1 MDKSFFCPEEIAQN
15 YIEIG
20 RKKAEMPALK
30 QFILGILAGA
40 FIAFASQGA
49 NAAIHTISSVGLA
62 KALAGALFSAG
73 LMMVI
78 VAGAE
83 LFTGNCL
90 IVISYNEHRS
100 SLADLLKNWFFVY
113 TGNFVGA
120 MIVVFLILKS
130 GQLGFSNGLL
140 GGFTIKMAVYKTEL
154 TFGNAFF
161 MGILCNWLV
170 CTAVWMAAGARDMAG
185 KILAIFFPIWL
196 FITSGFEHSVA
207 NMYYIPAGIL
217 AKPTRNLYRLPFPRS
232 RPEKIAA
239 LDWGSFVISNLI
251 PVTLGNIVGG
261 AIFVGAVYW
270 FVYLYKKKASTE
282 KITAC
287 QRKHVKNK
295 RSMSKIKLLK
305 YFTRCCKII
314 LL

>member
-1 MDKSFFCPEEIAQN
+1 MDKSFLSPEEIAQN
-15 YIEIG
+15 YIEVA
-20 RKKAEMPALK
+20 RKKAELPALK

-40 FIAFASQGA
+40 FIAFASEGS

-90 IVISYNEHRS
+90 IVISCNEHKS
-100 SLADLLKNWFFVY
+100 SLAALLKNWAFVY
-113 TGNFVGA
+113 VGNFVGA
-120 MIVVFLILKS
+120 MIVVFLILYS
-130 GQLGFSNGLL
+130 GQLDFSNGLL
-140 GGFTIKMAVYKTEL
+140 GGFTIKTAVYKTGM

-170 CTAVWMAAGARDMAG
+170 CVAVWMAAGAKDMTG

-217 AKPTRNLYRLPFPRS
+217 AKANPGFVQAAVSLGVD
-232 RPEKIAA
+232 PEKIAA
-239 LDWGSFVISNLI
+239 LNWGSFVTGNLI

-261 AIFVGAVYW
+261 AVFVGAVYW
-270 FVYLYKKKASTE
+270 FVYLFK
-282 KITAC
+282 
-287 QRKHVKNK
+287 RKPKPSKEAAIELRSNK
-295 RSMSKIKLLK
+295 V
-305 YFTRCCKII
+305 
-314 LL
+314 